1 MEDVLHS
8 LRVHAFG
15 NRAYEE
21 AIQMNVLKRFK
32 RPRKTK
38 GGSAE
43 GASAGNGE
51 LRQVTF
57 KDRAINTL
65 GNIWDRR
72 PRWPGFAKL
81 FGPGLLLLT
90 ITLLASE
97 LFLIISLRPNPV
109 GREVALSEVYRAAR
123 QCRVESA
130 KFLDLDSVILLEVYD
145 APPSLAPVAIQPNQ
159 GPPGVQTGEGEGP
172 PVCGT
177 SPQETAL
184 AATQAEAQAKAAAEQ
199 AQLAQAQASQ
209 NGSKGRAAQSP
220 APPPPV
226 PVVDIPKPKAFW
238 SQYPTSDSETTVI
251 VQELFSG
258 GAKFEFDPQT
268 SKARIRFIA
277 QFLVPLLILAAV
289 FSLFFL
295 VITGQ
300 GGGAA
305 DFLGFSKFAANVQ
318 RRRRGVGHITFND
331 VAAIEEGI
339 GELQEVVEYLTNPGK
354 FAELGARAPKG
365 VLLVGPPGTG
375 KTLLAKA
382 VAGEANVPFIQLS
395 GSEFVESL
403 VGVGAA
409 RVRDLFKQARNLAP
423 CIVFID
429 ELDAAGR
436 QRGAGMGQGNDEREQ
451 TLNQLLVEMDGFNTA
466 LGICIMGATNRP
478 DILDPALLRPGRFD
492 RQIVIDVPDWH
503 GRLGI
508 LKVHARTR
516 PMDPNCNL
524 EQIAKQ
530 TPGFTGADLAN
541 ILNEAALMAVRR
553 AHSKIT
559 HEDLEEAVDRVVA
572 GPERRS
578 HILTEE
584 EKALIAYHEAGHAVV
599 ARGAGQETGVLK
611 LSIIARGLQLGHAST
626 FSVED
631 RLILTRSEL
640 EGQITTLLGGLAA
653 EKLVFAELTTGNT
666 KDLEKATTLARK
678 LVATYG
684 MSEKIGRMQVLH
696 EGQVFMGRDFSSMV
710 HTSMRTLDT
719 VDDEMKKIL
728 DACEKRALE
737 ICQKNVHILHEI
749 VKELLEAE
757 TLTGPEL
764 DPFLSKVELIEIPHP
779 ASARVRA
786 GGNGSPAR
794 TKRHRRSSTLPVGED
809 VNPSGEV
816 S

>member
-1 MEDVLHS
+1 MKLQKLNP
-8 LRVHAFG
+8 LRK
-15 NRAYEE
+15 REE
-21 AIQMNVLKRFK
+21 APEKEGTNAFRDRLVNV
-32 RPRKTK
+32 
-38 GGSAE
+38 
-43 GASAGNGE
+43 
-51 LRQVTF
+51 
-57 KDRAINTL
+57 L
-65 GNIWDRR
+65 GNIWDKR
-72 PRWPGFAKL
+72 PKWPGFKKL
-81 FGPGLLLLT
+81 FGPGLLLLSLS
-90 ITLLASE
+90 LLILE
-97 LFLIISLRPNPV
+97 LFLISLLRPSPV
-109 GREVALSEVYRAAR
+109 GKEMVLSEVYTAAR
-123 QCRVESA
+123 ACRVESA
-130 KFLDLDSVILLEVYD
+130 TFMDLDSIVLLKVYD
-145 APPSLAPVAIQPNQ
+145 APPTVAPVLLQPNQ
-159 GPPGVQTGEGEGP
+159 GAPGLRAGEGEGP
-172 PVCGT
+172 PMCST
-177 SPQETAL
+177 SPSDTAL
-184 AATQAEAQAKAAAEQ
+184 AAAQAEAQAQAAALQ
-199 AQLAQAQASQ
+199 AQQAQQ
-209 NGSKGRAAQSP
+209 EGGDQAAAP
-220 APPPPV
+220 TEPPPAQ
-226 PVVDIPKPKAFW
+226 VVEVPKPKSFW
-238 SQYPTSDSETTVI
+238 AQYPTSDSETTVI
-251 VQELFSG
+251 LQELFSG
-258 GAKFEFDPQT
+258 GAKFVFDPQT
-268 SKARIRFIA
+268 GKGRIRFIA
-277 QFLVPLLILAAV
+277 QFLVPLLILASV

-295 VITGQ
+295 IITGS

-305 DFLGFSKFAANVQ
+305 EFLGFSKFAAKVQ
-318 RRRRGVGHITFND
+318 RRRRGMGTTTFKD
-331 VAAIEEGI
+331 VAAIDEGI
-339 GELQEVVEYLTNPGK
+339 GELQEVVDYLSSPAK

-409 RVRDLFKQARNLAP
+409 RVRDLFKQARAFAP

-451 TLNQLLVEMDGFNTA
+451 TLNQLLVEMDGFATG
-466 LGICIMGATNRP
+466 LGVCIMGATNRP

-492 RQIVIDVPDWH
+492 RQIVIDVPDWR

-508 LKVHARTR
+508 LEVHARTR
-516 PMDPNCNL
+516 PMEPDCNL

-553 AHSKIT
+553 QGGRIGQR
-559 HEDLEEAVDRVVA
+559 DLEEAVDRVIA

-578 HILTEE
+578 HILTDD

-631 RLILTRSEL
+631 RLILTRSEI

-653 EKLVFAELTTGNT
+653 ETLIFGELTTGNT

-684 MSEKIGRMQVLH
+684 MSEEIGRMQVLH

-710 HTSMRTLDT
+710 HTSGRTLDT
-719 VDDEMKKIL
+719 VDSEISKVL
-728 DACEKRALE
+728 DAAEKRALD
-737 ICQKNVHILHEI
+737 ICRKNIRVLDEI
-749 VKELLEAE
+749 VNELLVAE

-764 DPFLSKVELIEIPHP
+764 DPFLSKVQRMELPVPP
-779 ASARVRA
+779 AARVRA
-786 GGNGSPAR
+786 QGNGAPIGTR
-794 TKRHRRSSTLPVGED
+794 RHRRSSTVPVGED
-809 VNPSGEV
+809 INPADNV
-816 S
+816 